1 MVRVKVRDRD
11 RVRLAFSQ
19 TIGLYRSLLSRC
31 NVELDVER
39 SRTYSL
45 YLG

>member
-1 MVRVKVRDRD
+1 MTC
-11 RVRLAFSQ
+11 ASQ
-19 TIGLYRSLLSRC
+19 IIGLYRSLLS
-31 NVELDVER
+31 DVER